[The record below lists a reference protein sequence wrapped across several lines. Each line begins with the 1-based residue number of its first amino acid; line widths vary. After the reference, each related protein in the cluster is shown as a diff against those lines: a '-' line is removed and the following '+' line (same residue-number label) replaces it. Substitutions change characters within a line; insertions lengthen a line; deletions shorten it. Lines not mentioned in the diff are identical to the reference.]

1 VITVEDWAEIRRLYR
16 SEKLSQAEIA
26 RRLGLARNT
35 VANAVHS
42 ESPPRY
48 ERAPVASSA
57 WLQVEPAVR
66 ALLLEYPSMAAT
78 VIAQRVGW
86 TGGHSWFGENVAR
99 IRPEYAPADPCD
111 RLVHLPGEQV
121 QCDLWFPG
129 QLVPDHAGVLRSFP
143 VLVMVAAYSR
153 FIAAVMLP
161 SRITG
166 DLLAG
171 MWRLVSNDIGA
182 VPRTLLWDNESGI
195 GQRGRLAQ
203 GVSGFCGVLGTRL
216 IQARPYDP
224 ETKGVVERANG
235 YCGTSFLPGRNFAS
249 PADFNTQLAD
259 WLASVA
265 NVRRHAITR
274 LIPAEALI
282 SDRLAMATLPPV
294 APTTGTTVSTRLGR
308 DYYVALASS
317 AYSVHPEAIGRMITV
332 TASLDRIRAHCGDR
346 LVADHERLWGANGL
360 AIDPVHVSAASVLR
374 QQYLHPRTSPGSHL
388 EVDVEVADLSAYDAV
403 FGTGEVA

>member
-1 VITVEDWAEIRRLYR
+1 VITVENWAEIRRLYR

-35 VANAVHS
+35 VADAVHS
-42 ESPPRY
+42 DSPPRY
-48 ERAPVASSA
+48 ERAPVTSSG

-66 ALLLEYPSMAAT
+66 VLLREYPTMAAT
-78 VIAQRVGW
+78 VIAERVGW
-86 TGGHSWFGENVAR
+86 TGGKSWFLENVAR

-129 QLVPDHAGVLRSFP
+129 ALVPDHAGVLRSFP

-171 MWRLVSNDIGA
+171 MWQLLSKDVGA

-195 GQRGRLAQ
+195 GRRGRLAQ

-235 YCGTSFLPGRNFAS
+235 YLETSFLPGRRFTS
-249 PADFNTQLAD
+249 PADFNDQLAD

-265 NVRRHAITR
+265 NVRRHASTR

-282 SDRLAMATLPPV
+282 VDRVAMASLPPV
-294 APTTGTTVSTRLGR
+294 APVTGTTVITRLGR
-308 DYYVALASS
+308 DYYVAITSS

-332 TASLDRIRAHCGDR
+332 HAGLDRIRAHCGER
-346 LVADHERLWGANGL
+346 LLADHQRLWGANGL
-360 AIDPVHVSAASVLR
+360 ITDPAHLAAAAVMR
-374 QQYLHPRTSPGSHL
+374 EQFRTRPAAGAHL
-388 EVDVEVADLSAYDAV
+388 AVDVEVADLSAYDSV
-403 FGTGEVA
+403 FGTGDVA

>member
-1 VITVEDWAEIRRLYR
+1 MEDWAEIRRLYR

-26 RRLGLARNT
+26 RRLKLSRNT

-48 ERAPVASSA
+48 ERAPVASSG
-57 WLQVEPAVR
+57 WLAVEPAVR
-66 ALLLEYPSMAAT
+66 ALLREYPTMAAS

-86 TGGHSWFGENVAR
+86 PGGHSWFAENVAR

-129 QLVPDHAGVLRSFP
+129 QVVPDHAGVLRSFP

-171 MWRLVSNDIGA
+171 MWQLLSCDIGA

-235 YCGTSFLPGRNFAS
+235 YLGTSFLPGRSFCS
-249 PADFNTQLAD
+249 PVDFNTQLAD
-259 WLASVA
+259 WLAAVA
-265 NVRRHAITR
+265 NVRRHATTR
-274 LIPAEALI
+274 LIPVEALI
-282 SDRLAMATLPPV
+282 ADRVAMPTLPPV
-294 APTTGTTVSTRLGR
+294 PPVTGTTVSARLGR
-308 DYYVALASS
+308 DYYVAIASS

-332 TASLDRIRAHCGDR
+332 TATLDRVRAHCGDR

-360 AIDPVHVSAASVLR
+360 ASEPGHVAAASVLR
-374 QQYLHPRTSPGSHL
+374 QQYLHRRASPDDHL
-388 EVDVEVADLSAYDAV
+388 QVDVEVADLSTYDAV

>member
-1 VITVEDWAEIRRLYR
+1 MEDWAEIRRLYR

-26 RRLGLARNT
+26 RRLKLSRNT

-48 ERAPVASSA
+48 ERAPVTSSA

-66 ALLLEYPSMAAT
+66 ALLHEYPTMAAT

-86 TGGHSWFGENVAR
+86 SGGHSWFGENVAR

-129 QLVPDHAGVLRSFP
+129 ALVPDHAGALRSFP

-153 FIAAVMLP
+153 FIAAVMIP

-171 MWRLVSNDIGA
+171 MWQLLSHDIGA

-224 ETKGVVERANG
+224 ETKGLVERANG
-235 YCGTSFLPGRNFAS
+235 YLGTSFLPGRTFAS
-249 PADFNTQLAD
+249 SADFNTQLTD

-265 NVRRHAITR
+265 NVRRHATTR

-282 SDRLAMATLPPV
+282 VDRVAMTALPPV
-294 APTTGTTVSTRLGR
+294 APATGTTVSTRLGR
-308 DYYVALASS
+308 DYYVTIASS

-332 TASLDRIRAHCGDR
+332 TATLDRIRAHCGDR
-346 LVADHERLWGANGL
+346 LVADHGRLWGANGL
-360 AIDPVHVSAASVLR
+360 TSDPAHVSAASVLR
-374 QQYLHPRTSPGSHL
+374 QQYLHRRSSPGSHL
-388 EVDVEVADLSAYDAV
+388 EVDVQVADLSAYDAV

>member
-1 VITVEDWAEIRRLYR
+1 MEDWAEIRRLYR

-26 RRLGLARNT
+26 RRLKLSRNT

-42 ESPPRY
+42 ESPPHY
-48 ERAPVASSA
+48 ERAPMTSSA
-57 WLQVEPAVR
+57 WAQVEPAVR
-66 ALLLEYPSMAAT
+66 TLLREYPTMAAS
-78 VIAQRVGW
+78 VLAERVGW
-86 TGGHSWFGENVAR
+86 AGGHSWFAENVAR

-129 QLVPDHAGVLRSFP
+129 ALVPDHAGVLRSFP
-143 VLVMVAAYSR
+143 VLVMVAVYSR
-153 FIAAVMLP
+153 FIAAMMLP

-171 MWRLVSNDIGA
+171 MWQLLSHDIGA

-235 YCGTSFLPGRNFAS
+235 YLGTSFLPGRTFCS

-265 NVRRHAITR
+265 NMRRHATTR
-274 LIPAEALI
+274 LIPAQALTA
-282 SDRLAMATLPPV
+282 DRQAMATLPPI
-294 APTTGTTVSTRLGR
+294 APATGTTVSTRLGR
-308 DYYVALASS
+308 DYYVAIASS

-332 TASLDRIRAHCGDR
+332 TAGLDRVRAHCGDR
-346 LVADHERLWGANGL
+346 LLADHERLWGANGL
-360 AIDPVHVSAASVLR
+360 ESDPGHVAAASILR
-374 QQYLHPRTSPGSHL
+374 QQYLHRRTGTGDHL
-388 EVDVEVADLSAYDAV
+388 QVDVEVADLSAYDAA

>member
-1 VITVEDWAEIRRLYR
+1 MENWAEIRRLYR

-35 VANAVHS
+35 VADAVHS
-42 ESPPRY
+42 DSPPRY
-48 ERAPVASSA
+48 ERAPVVTSG
-57 WLQVEPAVR
+57 WMQVEPAVR
-66 ALLLEYPSMAAT
+66 ALLREYPTMAAT
-78 VIAQRVGW
+78 VIAERVGW
-86 TGGHSWFGENVAR
+86 TGGKSWFFQNVAR

-129 QLVPDHAGVLRSFP
+129 ALVPDHAGVLRSFP

-161 SRITG
+161 SRVTG

-171 MWRLVSNDIGA
+171 MWQLLSKDVGA

-195 GQRGRLAQ
+195 GRRGRLAQ

-235 YCGTSFLPGRNFAS
+235 YLETSFLPGRHFDS
-249 PADFNTQLAD
+249 PVDFNTQLAD

-265 NVRRHAITR
+265 NVRRHATTR
-274 LIPAEALI
+274 VIPAEALI
-282 SDRLAMATLPPV
+282 VDRVAMASLPPV
-294 APTTGTTVSTRLGR
+294 APVTGTTVITRLGR
-308 DYYVALASS
+308 DYYVAITSS
-317 AYSVHPEAIGRMITV
+317 AYSMAPEAIGRMITV

-346 LVADHERLWGANGL
+346 LLADHERLWGANGL
-360 AIDPVHVSAASVLR
+360 VTDPAHLAAAAVMR
-374 QQYLHPRTSPGSHL
+374 EQFRTRPVAGAHL
-388 EVDVEVADLSAYDAV
+388 AVDVEVADLSAYDSV
-403 FGTGEVA
+403 FGTGDVA